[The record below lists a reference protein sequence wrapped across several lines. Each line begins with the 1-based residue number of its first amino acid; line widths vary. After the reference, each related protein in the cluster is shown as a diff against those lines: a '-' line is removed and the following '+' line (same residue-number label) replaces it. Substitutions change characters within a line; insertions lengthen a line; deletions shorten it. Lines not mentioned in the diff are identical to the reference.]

1 MELGL
6 VVDQGGSL
14 CLDNS
19 SFSLEGEVFVIPIAE
34 DLGDLF
40 LYGQPDSVWVNVF
53 PYLSPNIGEVSVVWQ
68 TRELMVELWWTC

>member
-40 LYGQPDSVWVNVF
+40 LYG
-53 PYLSPNIGEVSVVWQ
+53 
-68 TRELMVELWWTC
+68 